1 MGRMKEIYVQVYD
14 ELEGNIPLDYT
25 IADYLEQVNLNRQAQ
40 IENALR
46 RDEIE
51 NQEKKAKESVKRKH
65 SKKVS

>member
-51 NQEKKAKESVKRKH
+51 NQEKKAKESAKRKH

>member
-40 IENALR
+40 IENALK

-51 NQEKKAKESVKRKH
+51 NQEKKAKKSAKRKH